1 MGRDAVKVLL
11 IIPVALAAAL
21 LWVAWINRPR
31 RPRPDADSM
40 SDHSKRM
47 SALAPET
54 QAHQPTARAAAQS
67 PPPGVAAGG
76 GGRDDLADRRS
87 REWRSVQL
95 MESPNE
101 YVVFFTGLDSTPA
114 FRRVP
119 DLAEAVRVVEYL
131 RNELGVLDA
140 TVQQLTP
147 IPLTFRTYYRVELA
161 VNGPVS
167 DEPEAT
173 SRDREISVAPE
184 PAYSEAAFSSRP
196 ADRAAGSADPG
207 AEKPIVLPTDSRLH
221 DTEPVR
227 LGGAPPGVYAG
238 QTPLTGSMQGG
249 AAAGESSVGQTS
261 HRL

>member
-1 MGRDAVKVLL
+1 
-11 IIPVALAAAL
+11 
-21 LWVAWINRPR
+21 
-31 RPRPDADSM
+31 
-40 SDHSKRM
+40 
-47 SALAPET
+47 
-54 QAHQPTARAAAQS
+54 
-67 PPPGVAAGG
+67 
-76 GGRDDLADRRS
+76 
-87 REWRSVQL
+87 

-167 DEPEAT
+167 EEPEST
-173 SRDREISVAPE
+173 SRDREVSVAPE

-196 ADRAAGSADPG
+196 AERGTVSASESGPD
-207 AEKPIVLPTDSRLH
+207 KPIVLPTDSSHH
-221 DTEPVR
+221 DTEPVK
-227 LGGAPPGVYAG
+227 LGGGAQQGVYAG
-238 QTPLTGSMQGG
+238 QTPLGGSALGG
-249 AAAGESSVGQTS
+249 PGLGGPGLGGPGLGGPVSGGSILGDSVARTA